1 MRHALESLPTIPKEV
16 ITRQIFAL
24 RNEIQLAKSKKAGI
38 DAAIKSREQS
48 LTRLEAQLAL
58 AGSAVPSVAVMSA
71 RG

>member
-1 MRHALESLPTIPKEV
+1 MRAPLAFPEVPIQQIRQQVDGLRKE
-16 ITRQIFAL
+16 IA
-24 RNEIQLAKSKKAGI
+24 LAKSKRAGI

-58 AGSAVPSVAVMSA
+58 AGGAAQSVALMGA